1 MVRHTHPDNKSRL
14 QPRVPIQYKH
24 RREIDKFFELPEN
37 LRDSVLPAC
46 VSSLLSKRRFAS
58 KVRVTYDQEESK
70 VLAKIVKARIA
81 DLNLHFPEFPFD
93 CRISINLEMDWDGEV
108 ADLERMQANKSQAS
122 HRPAPP
128 NRNKDR
134 LSYSHG
140 QYQIDLTQVTQVI
153 HGPNVS

>member
-1 MVRHTHPDNKSRL
+1 
-14 QPRVPIQYKH
+14 
-24 RREIDKFFELPEN
+24 
-37 LRDSVLPAC
+37 
-46 VSSLLSKRRFAS
+46 
-58 KVRVTYDQEESK
+58 

-153 HGPNVS
+153 HGPNVSQFHCWSMSRLTRTELPAPRKRTRA